1 MCDCKIICDGCA
13 RPLIKCEDC
22 GQKFKQDARYSN
34 FHQRLAERLRAPCK
48 HSCHGCEYMVA
59 PHENHE
65 IHCLYEP
72 VACARC
78 KLLVSKNQMK
88 NHFLEEH
95 CLRSINLDVKFEEFY
110 FEESTGSREI
120 KCVTKHGHKVYISL
134 LNVGEFN
141 KFHLVYQP
149 TDTTI
154 SLKLEFI
161 IGVYM
166 HLVIDSKTPNSTDGI
181 LAHMSSIEIDKGVFN
196 DWVSGVN
203 TLNITVTERKKRQCK
218 GTADNAATSM
228 KANNKEN
235 SDVSANLMIN
245 HQLHR

>member
-1 MCDCKIICDGCA
+1 MCLCKIICDRCA

-48 HSCHGCEYMVA
+48 HSCLGCEYIVA
-59 PHENHE
+59 PHDNHE

-72 VACARC
+72 EACARC

-88 NHFLEEH
+88 THFVEEH

-110 FEESTGSREI
+110 FEEDTGSREI

-134 LNVGEFN
+134 LNVGELN
-141 KFHLVYQP
+141 KFYLVYQL

-161 IGVYM
+161 LGAYKYW
-166 HLVIDSKTPNSTDGI
+166 VIDSKTPNSTDGI
-181 LAHMSSIEIDKGVFN
+181 LVHMSSIDIDKGVFN

-203 TLNITVTERKKRQCK
+203 TLNITVTERKKRQYK
-218 GTADNAATSM
+218 GTVDNAATSM

-235 SDVSANLMIN
+235 SDVSANLMSKQ
-245 HQLHR
+245 QLHR

>member
-1 MCDCKIICDGCA
+1 MCLCKIICGGCA
-13 RPLIKCEDC
+13 RPLTKCEDC
-22 GQKFKQDARYSN
+22 GQKFEQDARFSN

-48 HSCHGCEYMVA
+48 HSRHGCEYIVA
-59 PHENHE
+59 PHDNHE

-88 NHFLEEH
+88 THFVEEH

-110 FEESTGSREI
+110 FEENAGSREI
-120 KCVTKHGHKVYISL
+120 KCVTKHGHKVYISI
-134 LNVGEFN
+134 LNVGELN
-141 KFHLVYQP
+141 KFYLVYQL
-149 TDTTI
+149 TDTII
-154 SLKLEFI
+154 SLKLEFFK
-161 IGVYM
+161 GAYKYS
-166 HLVIDSKTPNSTDGI
+166 VIDSKTPNSTDGI
-181 LAHMSSIEIDKGVFN
+181 LVHMSSIDIDKEVFN

-203 TLNITVTERKKRQCK
+203 TLNIAVTERKKRQYK

-235 SDVSANLMIN
+235 SDVSANLMSKQ
-245 HQLHR
+245 QLHR